1 MGYARRVEAQWRDL
15 RFHLD
20 QRNRCLSVI
29 SASHLRLRETADVR
43 QELLLT
49 LAQLFLEINH
59 PAVSRYRAY

>member
-1 MGYARRVEAQWRDL
+1 
-15 RFHLD
+15 
-20 QRNRCLSVI
+20 
-29 SASHLRLRETADVR
+29 VR